1 MTIASTLT
9 KKHYEGNGITKEFPL
24 PFHLVDKTHI
34 FAVIKKNKEIQEVTK
49 NFSVDLVKK
58 IFTYPLTGEALPKGT
73 KLTVYRKVP
82 LTQIVDLENAGA
94 FHPEVL
100 ENDGFDRIVMQIQ
113 QLDEEISRALK
124 LDITDERDKEGLV
137 DALLIARD
145 EAVQAAINAKNS
157 ELSASKSEVN
167 AKNYAK
173 IAWAWAESPTPPD
186 PKDPHSKSAKEW
198 AKIASGT
205 VPIATYDITG
215 KVKID
220 KNTLS
225 IDTLGLLSIKNTII
239 NTVNNNSQ
247 IIEQHS
253 QKIETNL
260 QAITNL
266 QNNKIDK
273 SAISSDLNVST
284 ETNVASSK
292 AVNDL
297 FKLIK
302 GENVP
307 EFPDIS
313 GGGGK
318 LKQIGRREEDGVWTL
333 QVTPFKPF
341 YLLLGNTGLYNPHVY
356 FYPISGFPHFNSELT
371 TQRTA
376 QFLGYV
382 SAAGFTGY
390 AIQSQVFISNQ
401 STVIFNTVTFR
412 YKKASNPEN
421 YDFILAY
428 Q

>member
-34 FAVIKKNKEIQEVTK
+34 FAILKKNNEIQEVTK

-58 IFTYPLTGEALPKGT
+58 IFIYPLIGEALPKGT
-73 KLTVYRKVP
+73 KLTIYRKVP

-113 QLDEEISRALK
+113 QLDEAIERALK

-145 EAVQAAINAKNS
+145 EAVQAAINAKSS
-157 ELSASKSEVN
+157 EINASKSEEN
-167 AKNYAK
+167 AENYAK
-173 IAWAWAESPTPPD
+173 QAWAWAESPTPPD
-186 PKDPHSKSAKEW
+186 PKDPQSKSAKEW

-205 VPIATYDITG
+205 VPIATYDVAG

-266 QNNKIDK
+266 QNTKIDK

-297 FKLIK
+297 FKMIK
-302 GENVP
+302 RESVP
-307 EFPDIS
+307 EYPDIESYIGILKKISNRSTAGIWTVKVIPYRPIIASFSSNEDVVSRGCYLSLLS
-313 GGGGK
+313 GFNCNSK
-318 LKQIGRREEDGVWTL
+318 IGYYTS
-333 QVTPFKPF
+333 
-341 YLLLGNTGLYNPHVY
+341 YLGAGNTNLREMVLFPILPTIQIVISTTSFNLNDKSRVILY
-356 FYPISGFPHFNSELT
+356 
-371 TQRTA
+371 Q
-376 QFLGYV
+376 
-382 SAAGFTGY
+382 
-390 AIQSQVFISNQ
+390 
-401 STVIFNTVTFR
+401 
-412 YKKASNPEN
+412 
-421 YDFILAY
+421 
-428 Q
+428 